1 MLFPTKI
8 VVIYCPEWRSKS
20 WAIKSN
26 NGLCLRSISSRKRF
40 LLKKAISIPE
50 KKADK
55 SNIMHMII
63 MEFIKSADSIILRGL
78 IYRFSGSSSDIAR
91 CSELRNGLIGPL
103 LSVFCLVVRT
113 GRGIGFNS
121 P

>member
-1 MLFPTKI
+1 
-8 VVIYCPEWRSKS
+8 
-20 WAIKSN
+20 
-26 NGLCLRSISSRKRF
+26 
-40 LLKKAISIPE
+40 
-50 KKADK
+50 
-55 SNIMHMII
+55 MII

-103 LSVFCLVVRT
+103 LSVFCLGAGRE

-121 P
+121 TGGFLTSVFFFAGSAESSLEDELSPPNSVSFT